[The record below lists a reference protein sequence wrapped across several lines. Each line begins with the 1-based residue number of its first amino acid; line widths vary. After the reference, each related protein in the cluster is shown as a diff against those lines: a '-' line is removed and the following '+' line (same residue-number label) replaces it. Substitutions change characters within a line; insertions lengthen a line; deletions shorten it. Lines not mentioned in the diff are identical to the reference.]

1 MEESHVYNTSE
12 ITCNLHFQYLMCIA
26 GLVFFF
32 LGNCLNFISF
42 GYAAQVSV
50 DKHAYK
56 FFPLLPF
63 PLLMT
68 TPIHSLHDW
77 SNICHSASLS
87 FLFLFFILSLS
98 LTAELLCSHFL
109 QPWDRFSLYPTLL
122 LPTSCWTKWW
132 LLSMLKPEV
141 RWPNFEKQN
150 NVKFHLTHCYC

>member
-87 FLFLFFILSLS
+87 FLFLFSFYLSL
-98 LTAELLCSHFL
+98 
-109 QPWDRFSLYPTLL
+109 LL
-122 LPTSCWTKWW
+122 LSCCAVTSCSLGIGSVCIQHCFC
-132 LLSMLKPEV
+132 LLRAE
-141 RWPNFEKQN
+141 QN
-150 NVKFHLTHCYC
+150 GDC